1 MSTFQVEVVSAEGQ
15 IFSGEASAVYA
26 NAITGEI
33 GILPRHAPLLTKLK
47 PGALRVQTGSGEQN
61 IFIGGGIMEVQ
72 PKLVTV
78 LADSALRAADADEQ
92 AALAAQKSAQEK
104 LSGVKG
110 DLDMAKAQ
118 QELAEAA
125 ARLKFVQDLKKTAR

>member
-15 IFSGEASAVYA
+15 IFAGEATAVYA
-26 NAITGEI
+26 AAITGEI

-47 PGALRVQTGSGEQN
+47 PGALRVQTAGGEQN

-78 LADSALRAADADEQ
+78 LADSALRAGDADEQ
-92 AALAAQKSAQEK
+92 AALAAKQRAEA
-104 LSGVKG
+104 LVASGGKDI
-110 DLDMAKAQ
+110 DLAKAQ
-118 QELAEAA
+118 AELIEAA
-125 ARLKFVQDLKKTAR
+125 ARLKFVQDLNKTSR

>member
-26 NAITGEI
+26 AAITGEI

-47 PGALRVQTGSGEQN
+47 AGALRVQTEKGEQA

-78 LADSALRAADADEQ
+78 LADSAMRAGDADEK
-92 AALAAQKSAQEK
+92 AALAAKQRAEEMLANGGKEI
-104 LSGVKG
+104 
-110 DLDMAKAQ
+110 DLAKAQ
-118 QELAEAA
+118 AELVEAA
-125 ARLKFVQDLKKTAR
+125 ARLKFVQDLNKTAR

>member
-15 IFSGEASAVYA
+15 IFSGEATAVYA
-26 NAITGEI
+26 AAITGEI

-47 PGALRVQTGSGEQN
+47 AGALRVQTAVGEQA

-78 LADSALRAADADEQ
+78 LADSALRAGDADEQ
-92 AALAAQKSAQEK
+92 AALAAKQRAEEMIANGGKEI
-104 LSGVKG
+104 
-110 DLDMAKAQ
+110 DLAKAQ
-118 QELAEAA
+118 AELVEAA
-125 ARLKFVQDLKKTAR
+125 ARLKFVQDLNKTAR

>member
-15 IFSGEASAVYA
+15 IFSGEATAVYA
-26 NAITGEI
+26 AAITGEI

-47 PGALRVQTGSGEQN
+47 AGALRVQTAAGEQA

-78 LADSALRAADADEQ
+78 LADSAMRAGDADEK
-92 AALAAQKSAQEK
+92 AALAAKQRAEEMIANGGKEI
-104 LSGVKG
+104 
-110 DLDMAKAQ
+110 DLAKAQ
-118 QELAEAA
+118 AELVEAA
-125 ARLKFVQDLKKTAR
+125 ARLKFVQDLNKTAR

>member
-15 IFSGEASAVYA
+15 IFSGEATAVYA
-26 NAITGEI
+26 AAITGEI

-47 PGALRVQTGSGEQN
+47 AGALRVQTAAGEQA

-78 LADSALRAADADEQ
+78 LADSALRAGDADEQ
-92 AALAAQKSAQEK
+92 AALAAKQRAEEMIANGGKEI
-104 LSGVKG
+104 
-110 DLDMAKAQ
+110 DLAKAQ
-118 QELAEAA
+118 AELVEAA
-125 ARLKFVQDLKKTAR
+125 ARLKFVQDLNKTAR

>member
-15 IFSGEASAVYA
+15 IFSGEATAVYA
-26 NAITGEI
+26 AAITGEI

-47 PGALRVQTGSGEQN
+47 PGALRVQTDGGEQN

-78 LADSALRAADADEQ
+78 LADSAMRAGDADEQ
-92 AALAAQKSAQEK
+92 AALAAKQRAEEFLANAKK
-104 LSGVKG
+104 DI
-110 DLDMAKAQ
+110 DLAAAQ
-118 QELAEAA
+118 QELVEAA
-125 ARLKFVQDLKKTAR
+125 ARLKFIQDLKKTAG

>member
-15 IFSGEASAVYA
+15 IFSGEATAVYA
-26 NAITGEI
+26 AAITGEI

-47 PGALRVQTGSGEQN
+47 AGALRVQTSAGEQA

-78 LADSALRAADADEQ
+78 LADSALRAGDADEK
-92 AALAAQKSAQEK
+92 AALAAKQRAEEMIANGGKEI
-104 LSGVKG
+104 
-110 DLDMAKAQ
+110 DLAKAQ
-118 QELAEAA
+118 AELVEAA
-125 ARLKFVQDLKKTAR
+125 ARLKFVQDLNKTAR

>member
-15 IFSGEASAVYA
+15 IFSGEATAVYA
-26 NAITGEI
+26 AAITGEI

-47 PGALRVQTGSGEQN
+47 AGALRVQTAGGEQA

-78 LADSALRAADADEQ
+78 LADSAMRAGDADEK
-92 AALAAQKSAQEK
+92 AALAAKQRAEEMIANGGKEI
-104 LSGVKG
+104 
-110 DLDMAKAQ
+110 DLAKAQ
-118 QELAEAA
+118 AELVEAA
-125 ARLKFVQDLKKTAR
+125 ARLKFVQDLNKTAR

>member
-26 NAITGEI
+26 AAITGEI

-47 PGALRVQTGSGEQN
+47 AGALRVQTEKGEQA

-72 PKLVTV
+72 PKLVTI
-78 LADSALRAADADEQ
+78 LADSAMRAGDADEQ
-92 AALAAQKSAQEK
+92 AALAAKQRAEA
-104 LSGVKG
+104 LVASGGKEM
-110 DLDMAKAQ
+110 DLAKAQ
-118 QELAEAA
+118 AELVEAA
-125 ARLKFVQDLKKTAR
+125 ARLKFVQDLNKTAR